1 MRPNWGTLAP
11 RWQLTF
17 RPVCPQMRGLV
28 ESQNRGWGDVK
39 GGPVCPPLEE
49 NELECLRLTI
59 TAPAGHKVGQQ
70 LPVMVWIHGYV
81 SPYAF

>member
-1 MRPNWGTLAP
+1 
-11 RWQLTF
+11 
-17 RPVCPQMRGLV
+17 MRGLV

-59 TAPAGHKVGQQ
+59 TAPAGHKAGQH
-70 LPVMVWIHGYV
+70 LPVMVWIHGYTLLHTSLMEV
-81 SPYAF
+81 GL